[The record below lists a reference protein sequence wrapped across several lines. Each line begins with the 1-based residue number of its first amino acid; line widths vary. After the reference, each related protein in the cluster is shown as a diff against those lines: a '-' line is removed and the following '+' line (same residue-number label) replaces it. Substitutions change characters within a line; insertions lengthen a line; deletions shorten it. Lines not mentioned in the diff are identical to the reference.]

1 MISAKNGCHF
11 GCELLSTGRGTL
23 KGVIL
28 AYAWWLIY
36 SVSCKSHYVVL
47 RYLAAVDIATRS
59 YFFPVMYVVEI
70 CSFNVTCFGIVFFT
84 VCLSCAQIYS

>member
-47 RYLAAVDIATRS
+47 HYLAAVDIATRS
-59 YFFPVMYVVEI
+59 YF
-70 CSFNVTCFGIVFFT
+70 S
-84 VCLSCAQIYS
+84 LSCMWSKYVLSTLHVLALFSLQFV